1 MDGDPA
7 VMKVPRSSSVEVKED
22 MDTKSEKQATGDTL
36 IDISFCG
43 STPMLWKVPDMKKCR
58 SEGVIGALVG
68 SLARQPRQNVRL
80 GRPLELRPE
89 EALLLLEEEKSTA
102 AVRLDTQQDFEDRE
116 AHSEAVRLY
125 EASLESSYQ
134 EQCVLALEDKKK
146 TLNRVMNEKEN
157 GTEGSGSAVRER
169 LEALDQSFRFPWSA
183 MAVQLCTARSG
194 FSHCPEE
201 RSFHS
206 TDCPMPRDEHLNT
219 RFSVYRDLRNKGYY
233 LTSAGKFGGDF
244 LVYPGDPLRFHAHYI
259 ALCVSLDEE
268 MPVCDILAI
277 ARLGSNVKKTVLLC
291 SPQDGDVVY
300 SSLQWSSMV

>member
-43 STPMLWKVPDMKKCR
+43 STPMLWKVSDMKKCR

-80 GRPLELRPE
+80 GRPLELRRE

-102 AVRLDTQQDFEDRE
+102 AVRLDTQDCEDEE

-125 EASLESSYQ
+125 EAGLESSYQ

-206 TDCPMPRDEHLNT
+206 TDCPMSTDEHLNT

-291 SPQDGDVVY
+291 SPQEGDVVY
-300 SSLQWSSMV
+300 SSLQWSFMV

>member
-22 MDTKSEKQATGDTL
+22 MDTKREKQATRDAL

-43 STPMLWKVPDMKKCR
+43 STPMLWKVSDMKKCR

-89 EALLLLEEEKSTA
+89 EALLLLEKEKSTA
-102 AVRLDTQQDFEDRE
+102 AVRLDTQDCEDEE

-125 EASLESSYQ
+125 EAGLESSYQ

>member
-22 MDTKSEKQATGDTL
+22 MDTKREKQATRDAL

-102 AVRLDTQQDFEDRE
+102 AVRLDTQDCEDEE

-125 EASLESSYQ
+125 EAGLESSYQ